1 MNNQKQNTIG
11 RTIRVLRAASGI
23 SQKDLAE
30 RAGIKPNYLSLVES
44 GKREPSVSVL
54 RTISQ
59 ELHVPMSFLFWE
71 STNGS
76 NHDDGKQDQI
86 VDKIKQLLL
95 EVESLRL
102 ADLGKKS
109 Q

>member
-1 MNNQKQNTIG
+1 MSNKQQNTIG
-11 RTIRVLRAASGI
+11 RTIKVLRAASGI

-30 RAGIKPNYLSLVES
+30 RVGIKPNYLSLVES

-71 STNGS
+71 SSNGS
-76 NHDDGKQDQI
+76 KHADGKQDQL

-102 ADLGKKS
+102 ADLGKKAR
-109 Q
+109 

>member
-11 RTIRVLRAASGI
+11 RTIKVLRAASGV

-44 GKREPSVSVL
+44 GKREPSLSVL
-54 RTISQ
+54 RSISQ

-76 NHDDGKQDQI
+76 DHADAKQNHI
-86 VDKIKQLLL
+86 VDRIKQLLL
-95 EVESLRL
+95 EVEGLRL
-102 ADLGKKS
+102 ADLSKKS
-109 Q
+109 R

>member
-1 MNNQKQNTIG
+1 MSSHKHNTIG
-11 RTIRVLRAASGI
+11 RTIKVLRAASGI

-30 RAGIKPNYLSLVES
+30 RAGIRPNYLSLVES
-44 GKREPSVSVL
+44 GKREPSLGVL

-71 STNGS
+71 SSSGS
-76 NHDDGKQDQI
+76 DHANEKQNQI
-86 VDKIKQLLL
+86 VDRIKQLLL

-102 ADLGKKS
+102 ADLSKKS
-109 Q
+109 